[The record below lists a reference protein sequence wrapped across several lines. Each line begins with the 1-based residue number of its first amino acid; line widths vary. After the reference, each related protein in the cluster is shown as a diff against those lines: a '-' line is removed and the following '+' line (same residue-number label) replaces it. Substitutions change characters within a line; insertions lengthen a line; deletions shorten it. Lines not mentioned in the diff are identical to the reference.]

1 MNSVVTWLSQINRLI
16 EMRPSWIDITNCEII
31 WESVN
36 GSVFFKSTYVNYGHD
51 CVRDFSQI
59 NWLIEMRPS
68 WIDVK

>member
-1 MNSVVTWLSQINRLI
+1 MI
-16 EMRPSWIDITNCEII
+16 PSWIDITNCEII